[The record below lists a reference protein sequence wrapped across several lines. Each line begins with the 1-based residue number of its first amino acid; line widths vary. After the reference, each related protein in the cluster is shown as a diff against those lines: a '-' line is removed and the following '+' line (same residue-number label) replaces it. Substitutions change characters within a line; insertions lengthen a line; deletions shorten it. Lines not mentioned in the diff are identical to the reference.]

1 MPTDGTSILKAK
13 KSLLPTLAYT
23 QKRANLRKFVRNSDQ
38 DLKSIINAVKN
49 EEEIGGLFY
58 SKNGDQLL
66 FLSLASQNSSN
77 LNPSKNERIKIN
89 AVNRMEKS
97 EVLNLLQ
104 EIKQA

>member
-1 MPTDGTSILKAK
+1 LT
-13 KSLLPTLAYT
+13 YT

-38 DLKSIINAVKN
+38 NLTSIINAVKN
-49 EEEIGGLFY
+49 EEEIGGLFFTK
-58 SKNGDQLL
+58 SGDQVL

-77 LNPSKNERIKIN
+77 LDPSKNERIKIN

>member
-1 MPTDGTSILKAK
+1 LT
-13 KSLLPTLAYT
+13 YT
-23 QKRANLRKFVRNSDQ
+23 QKKANLRKFVRNSDQ

-49 EEEIGGLFY
+49 EKEIEGLFHAN
-58 SKNGDQLL
+58 NGDQVL

-77 LNPSKNERIKIN
+77 LDPSKNERIKIN